1 MGFALIRSSSS
12 PLVAGG
18 VVCDK
23 LFIARFACSLHSR
36 WATIGLVVVVCGNI
50 SSGRES
56 IVLPHAAVG
65 ARSGNVD
72 GVSILLEYFV
82 G

>member
-1 MGFALIRSSSS
+1 VISFTI
-12 PLVAGG
+12 V
-18 VVCDK
+18 
-23 LFIARFACSLHSR
+23 RFACSLHSL
-36 WATIGLVVVVCGNI
+36 WATVGVVVCGNT

-56 IVLPHAAVG
+56 RGLTHAAVG

-72 GVSILLEYFV
+72 GVSILLEYLE